1 MNMCDQVSDTL
12 MAPIK
17 YISSYAHISV
27 VPSPWYSTLN
37 NKRWQQWLCAT
48 SEPESYKA
56 FVLVL
61 LGLTYTENKKKKKT
75 QMDIDSSFKY
85 NQEAQ
90 NYVWAKSFAR
100 YTWLQE
106 NNLASKVKL

>member
-1 MNMCDQVSDTL
+1 
-12 MAPIK
+12 
-17 YISSYAHISV
+17 
-27 VPSPWYSTLN
+27 
-37 NKRWQQWLCAT
+37 
-48 SEPESYKA
+48 
-56 FVLVL
+56 
-61 LGLTYTENKKKKKT
+61 
-75 QMDIDSSFKY
+75 MDIDSSFKY